1 MNYLETEAII
11 KDIITTNTNENGW
24 LSFVVL
30 GISLRKK
37 GISYVKLS
45 RLLRN
50 FGHIIEIK
58 TDNSLQPAVSYVR
71 LR

>member
-1 MNYLETEAII
+1 MKYLETEAII

-37 GISYVKLS
+37 GIRYVKLS
-45 RLLRN
+45 KLLQN
-50 FGHIIEIK
+50 FGHLLEIK
-58 TDNSLQPAVSYVR
+58 TDTSFQPAVSYVR
-71 LR
+71 LK